1 MIRFLVSR
9 LALLMMIIGIIVL
22 AVGIA
27 ALQSDQPALNFLA
40 IGVAGSV
47 LGFLLWNRLRKRRPR
62 NSRSAS
68 SRKRTRRAGQEPDDP
83 WRDRFNE

>member
-9 LALLMMIIGIIVL
+9 LALLLMIMGIIVL

-40 IGVAGSV
+40 FGAVGSV
-47 LGFLLWNRLRKRRPR
+47 LGFRLWNRLRKRGPR

-68 SRKRTRRAGQEPDDP
+68 SRKRNRRAGQEPDDP